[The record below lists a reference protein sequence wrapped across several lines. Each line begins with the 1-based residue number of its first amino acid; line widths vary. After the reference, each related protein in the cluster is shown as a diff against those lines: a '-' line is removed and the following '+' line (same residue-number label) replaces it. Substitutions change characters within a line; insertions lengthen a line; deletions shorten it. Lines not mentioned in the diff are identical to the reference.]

1 MRTTEIDEQ
10 TARAALASTPGVNLR
25 LFNRLMRRFGS
36 AAEVLRAA
44 SADLLYTDGVSN
56 ILAPRIAGRLRSA
69 RAISAR
75 AAYLQSTGFQL
86 ITGADHAYP
95 DALRDLSDAPAM
107 LAARG
112 RLHFP
117 DRSVAVVGQ
126 RNPSKRGREAAR
138 FAAETARNLGWCVV
152 SGLALGVDT
161 EAHRTALRIGAN
173 ASPEPATIAVLPSE
187 PISIYPPR
195 RRLLAEKIAEKGL
208 LVSEHL
214 WGELQ
219 RWMFVQRNRI
229 ISGLCRGALIIEA
242 GERDG
247 ALHTARFAAKQGRS
261 VAVWDWSSAPNRSL
275 GTAALERSGISAYH
289 KKTLHRWFSRLEQGG
304 PYSEMALFE
313 KTLAFDIQLR

>member
-10 TARAALASTPGVNLR
+10 TARAALASTLGVNLR

-36 AAEVLRAA
+36 AAEVLRADP
-44 SADLLYTDGVSN
+44 ADLLYTDGISN
-56 ILAPRIAGRLRSA
+56 RLAPRISGRFRRAGA
-69 RAISAR
+69 VSAR
-75 AAYLQSTGFQL
+75 AAYLQRAGFQI
-86 ITGADHAYP
+86 ITGADPTYP
-95 DALRDLSDAPAM
+95 DALRRIPDAPAL

-117 DRSVAVVGQ
+117 DRSVAIVGQ
-126 RNPSKRGREAAR
+126 RNPSKRGRGAAR
-138 FAAETARNLGWCVV
+138 FAAETARKLGWCVV
-152 SGLALGVDT
+152 SGLALGIDT
-161 EAHRTALRIGAN
+161 EAHRTALRIGVN
-173 ASPEPATIAVLPSE
+173 ESPEPATIAVLPSD

-195 RRLLAEKIAEKGL
+195 RKPLADKIAEKGL
-208 LVSEHL
+208 LLSEHL
-214 WGELQ
+214 WGQLQ

-247 ALHTARFAAKQGRS
+247 ALHTARFAAKQSRS
-261 VAVWDWSSAPNRSL
+261 VAVWDWSSAPNRSV

-289 KKTLHRWFSRLEQGG
+289 KETLHRWFTRLEQGG

-313 KTLAFDIQLR
+313 KTLAFDRRLL

>member
-44 SADLLYTDGVSN
+44 SADLLYTDGISN
-56 ILAPRIAGRLRSA
+56 ILAPRIAERFR
-69 RAISAR
+69 RAGAVSAR
-75 AAYLQSTGFQL
+75 AASLRRVGFQL
-86 ITGADHAYP
+86 VTGADPTYP
-95 DALRDLSDAPAM
+95 DALREIPNAPAM

-126 RNPSKRGREAAR
+126 RNPSRRGLEAAR

-152 SGLALGVDT
+152 SGLALGIDT
-161 EAHRTALRIGAN
+161 EAHRTALRVGAN
-173 ASPEPATIAVLPSE
+173 APPEPATIAVLPSE
-187 PISIYPPR
+187 PLSIYPR
-195 RRLLAEKIAEKGL
+195 RRRRLAEKIAERGL

-229 ISGLCRGALIIEA
+229 ISGLCRGALIVEA
-242 GERDG
+242 EVGDG
-247 ALHTARFAAKQGRS
+247 ALHTARFAARQGRS
-261 VAVWDWSSAPNRSL
+261 VAVWDWSTAPERSL

-313 KTLAFDIQLR
+313 EAFAFDVRLR